1 MLEIP
6 FLTGSLQ
13 PYQSANLIA
22 DVVSERVKLIIP
34 IMDAQG
40 NSIGRLSPLTVSSL
54 GDKTLIEAMT
64 RWRRHSARFFLTQ
77 FDATPERT
85 TQWLENTV
93 FNDPSRLLF
102 TIHSASKLIGQ
113 YGFKN
118 LSSKSAEVDNL
129 LRGESGGNP
138 QLIYFAEIAL
148 VGWLFSTF
156 EITNLYGYVLA
167 ENWQALQLH
176 ARVGFENTDLIPL
189 TKEHSVTETIYR
201 LGLPGN
207 KSSDN
212 LYSQKISLHR
222 NNFISKGNNT

>member
-6 FLTGSLQ
+6 FLSGSLQ

-40 NSIGRLSPLTVSSL
+40 NRIGCLSPLTVSSL

-64 RWRRHSARFFLTQ
+64 RWRNHSARFFLTQ

-85 TQWLENTV
+85 RQWLENTV
-93 FNDPSRLLF
+93 LSDPSRLLF
-102 TIHSASKLIGQ
+102 TINSASKLIGH
-113 YGFKN
+113 YGFKD
-118 LSSKSAEVDNL
+118 LSSMSAEVDSL
-129 LRGESGGNP
+129 LRGESGGHP

-156 EITNLYGYVLA
+156 EINNLYGYVLA
-167 ENWQALQLH
+167 ENWQALELH
-176 ARVGFENTDLIPL
+176 ARVGFENAELIPL
-189 TKEHSVTETIYR
+189 TKETSVAETIYR

-207 KSSDN
+207 ESSDS

-222 NNFISKGNNT
+222 RNFISKGDTK